1 MDAWLL
7 RPPASCGC
15 GNKDGWGSTTRWAAM
30 VRRVRTDAG
39 ETAELWMMGSQLVP
53 EAVLADDLTRCY
65 GGKPA

>member
-1 MDAWLL
+1 
-7 RPPASCGC
+7 
-15 GNKDGWGSTTRWAAM
+15 M